1 MTRNRQKAKARSKVF
16 PLQYSTPCT
25 SPSIWNSN
33 QCLGKLGGVKGLE
46 VVDALAYAGVL
57 HGHAQLLGD
66 GDGNAALGGA
76 VQLGKDDA
84 GDTSGLLKLLGLD
97 EAVLAGGG
105 VQHQQSLPGTVGQF
119 PVNDAGDLVEL
130 VHQVL
135 LVVQPPGGVHQHR
148 VHPSGLGRAH
158 GIVHHGGGVRPL
170 VLLDDLHTGA
180 LGPDGQLLG
189 GGGAGLTASIT
200 AAQNGA
206 KVILVEKAGS
216 LGGNTLIAGQG
227 FNACDPERQA
237 NTEMSEAL
245 LGQLKSYLD
254 LDPADFGAFAEVL
267 ETVKGQINDYIAS
280 GSTTL
285 FDSPELHMLH
295 TYMGGKRTGLDG
307 TVIEPDL
314 ELARTFATN
323 ALDALEW
330 AESIGAQWN
339 DTTSTILGAMW
350 PRSHGLAN
358 GNVITILTDAAKA
371 NGVEIVTDTRANE
384 LIVENGKVVG
394 VKATTSEGAN
404 VTLHANS
411 GVVLATGGFSANAP
425 MVVEYNNYWPGLS
438 DTMPSTNAPTITGD
452 GIVMAKAVGADLV
465 GMGFAQLM
473 PSSHPV
479 DGSLFS
485 GIWGSAETQVF
496 VNKEGK
502 RYVNEYAER
511 DVLSKAALAQTD
523 GIFYIIC
530 DNKIAKNADVAGMEA
545 KGNVVVAD
553 TLEEL
558 AEKLGIPAD
567 TFVETIERYNSFVDA
582 QKDDDFG
589 KPLFGEK
596 IDEAPFVATPRSPS
610 LHHTMGGVKIDTN
623 THVISTE
630 GNVIDGLY
638 AAGEVTGGL
647 HAGNRLGGNAMTD
660 FLVFGRIAGE
670 NAAKAE

>member
-1 MTRNRQKAKARSKVF
+1 MKKLTAALLVFLMMVMTGAM
-16 PLQYSTPCT
+16 
-25 SPSIWNSN
+25 
-33 QCLGKLGGVKGLE
+33 
-46 VVDALAYAGVL
+46 ALAYTEGTYTATAQGNNGPVTVSVTFSADAITDVTVVEHRETAGLSDRPIAEIPAAIVENQSL
-57 HGHAQLLGD
+57 AVDTVSGATNSSNAILTAVADCVAQ
-66 GDGNAALGGA
+66 
-76 VQLGKDDA
+76 
-84 GDTSGLLKLLGLD
+84 
-97 EAVLAGGG
+97 AGGDMEALKA
-105 VQHQQSLPGTVGQF
+105 VAVEKA
-119 PVNDAGDLVEL
+119 PVEDVEATYD
-130 VHQVL
+130 
-135 LVVQPPGGVHQHR
+135 VVV
-148 VHPSGLGRAH
+148 
-158 GIVHHGGGVRPL
+158 
-170 VLLDDLHTGA
+170 
-180 LGPDGQLLG
+180 LG

>member
-1 MTRNRQKAKARSKVF
+1 MKKIALALLVCLLLVMTSAM
-16 PLQYSTPCT
+16 
-25 SPSIWNSN
+25 
-33 QCLGKLGGVKGLE
+33 
-46 VVDALAYAGVL
+46 ALAYTEGTYTAQAQGNNGPVTVSVTFSADAITEVDVTEHAETPGLSDRPIEEIPAAIVAHQSLGVDTISGATNTSNAIL
-57 HGHAQLLGD
+57 TAVADCVAQ
-66 GDGNAALGGA
+66 
-76 VQLGKDDA
+76 
-84 GDTSGLLKLLGLD
+84 
-97 EAVLAGGG
+97 AGGD
-105 VQHQQSLPGTVGQF
+105 VEALKAVEVEAA
-119 PVNDAGDLVEL
+119 PVEDIEATYD
-130 VHQVL
+130 
-135 LVVQPPGGVHQHR
+135 VVV
-148 VHPSGLGRAH
+148 V
-158 GIVHHGGGVRPL
+158 
-170 VLLDDLHTGA
+170 
-180 LGPDGQLLG
+180 G
-189 GGGAGLTASIT
+189 GGGAGLTAAIT
-200 AAQNGA
+200 AAQQGA
-206 KVILVEKAGS
+206 EVILIEKAGA

-227 FNACDPERQA
+227 FNASDPERQA

-245 LGQLKSYLD
+245 TTELKSYLE

-267 ETVKGQINDYIAS
+267 ETVKAQINEYLAS
-280 GSTTL
+280 GSDTL

-314 ELARTFATN
+314 ELTRTFATN
-323 ALDALEW
+323 ALGALEW
-330 AESIGAQWN
+330 AESIGAEWN

-350 PRSHGLAN
+350 PRSHGLSN
-358 GNVITILTDAAKA
+358 GNIITILTDAATA
-371 NGVEIVTDTRANE
+371 EGVEILTDTRGNE
-384 LIVENGKVVG
+384 LIVTDGRVAG
-394 VKATTSEGAN
+394 VKATTSAGAN

-425 MVVEYNNYWPGLS
+425 MVAEYNNYWPGLS

-452 GIVMAKAVGADLV
+452 GIIMAQEVGADLT

-511 DVLSKAALAQTD
+511 DVLSKAALEQTD

-530 DNKIAKNADVAGMEA
+530 DNKIAKDADVEGMEA
-545 KGNVVVAD
+545 AGNVVVAD

-558 AEKLGIPAD
+558 AEKLEIPVD
-567 TFVETIERYNSFVDA
+567 TFVADIERYNSFVVA

-596 IDEAPFVATPRSPS
+596 IDEAPFVATPRSPA
-610 LHHTMGGVKIDTN
+610 LHHTMGGVKIDTE
-623 THVISTE
+623 THVLSTE
-630 GNVIDGLY
+630 GTPIPGLY

-670 NAAKAE
+670 NAANAE

>member
-1 MTRNRQKAKARSKVF
+1 MKKLTAALLVFLMMVMTGAM
-16 PLQYSTPCT
+16 
-25 SPSIWNSN
+25 
-33 QCLGKLGGVKGLE
+33 
-46 VVDALAYAGVL
+46 ALAYTEGTYTATAQGNNGPVTVSVTFSADAITDVTVVEHSETAGLSDRPIAEIPAAIVENQSL
-57 HGHAQLLGD
+57 AVDIVSGATNSSNAILTAVADCVAQ
-66 GDGNAALGGA
+66 
-76 VQLGKDDA
+76 
-84 GDTSGLLKLLGLD
+84 
-97 EAVLAGGG
+97 AGGD
-105 VQHQQSLPGTVGQF
+105 VEALKAVAVEKA
-119 PVNDAGDLVEL
+119 PVEDVEATYD
-130 VHQVL
+130 
-135 LVVQPPGGVHQHR
+135 VVV
-148 VHPSGLGRAH
+148 
-158 GIVHHGGGVRPL
+158 
-170 VLLDDLHTGA
+170 
-180 LGPDGQLLG
+180 LG

-511 DVLSKAALAQTD
+511 DVLSKAALEQTD

>member
-1 MTRNRQKAKARSKVF
+1 MKKLTAALLVFLMMVMTGAM
-16 PLQYSTPCT
+16 
-25 SPSIWNSN
+25 
-33 QCLGKLGGVKGLE
+33 
-46 VVDALAYAGVL
+46 ALAYTEGTYTATAQGNNGPVTVSVTFSADAITDVTVVEHSETAGLSDRPIAEIPAAIVENQSL
-57 HGHAQLLGD
+57 AVDTVSGATNSSNAILTAVADCVAQ
-66 GDGNAALGGA
+66 
-76 VQLGKDDA
+76 
-84 GDTSGLLKLLGLD
+84 
-97 EAVLAGGG
+97 AGGD
-105 VQHQQSLPGTVGQF
+105 VEALKAVAVEKA
-119 PVNDAGDLVEL
+119 PVEDVDATYD
-130 VHQVL
+130 
-135 LVVQPPGGVHQHR
+135 VVV
-148 VHPSGLGRAH
+148 
-158 GIVHHGGGVRPL
+158 
-170 VLLDDLHTGA
+170 
-180 LGPDGQLLG
+180 LG

-511 DVLSKAALAQTD
+511 DVLSKAALEQTD

>member
-1 MTRNRQKAKARSKVF
+1 MKKLTAALLVFLMMVMTGAM
-16 PLQYSTPCT
+16 
-25 SPSIWNSN
+25 
-33 QCLGKLGGVKGLE
+33 
-46 VVDALAYAGVL
+46 ALAYTEGTYTATAQGNNGPVTVSVTFSADAITDVTVVEHSETAGLSDRPIAEIPAAIVENQSL
-57 HGHAQLLGD
+57 AVDTVSGATNSSNAILTAVADCVAQ
-66 GDGNAALGGA
+66 
-76 VQLGKDDA
+76 
-84 GDTSGLLKLLGLD
+84 
-97 EAVLAGGG
+97 AGGD
-105 VQHQQSLPGTVGQF
+105 VEALKAVAVEKA
-119 PVNDAGDLVEL
+119 PVEDVEATYD
-130 VHQVL
+130 
-135 LVVQPPGGVHQHR
+135 VVV
-148 VHPSGLGRAH
+148 
-158 GIVHHGGGVRPL
+158 
-170 VLLDDLHTGA
+170 
-180 LGPDGQLLG
+180 LG

-245 LGQLKSYLD
+245 LGELKSYLD

-384 LIVENGKVVG
+384 LIVENGKAVG

-404 VTLHANS
+404 VILHANS

-511 DVLSKAALAQTD
+511 DVLSKAALEQTD

>member
-1 MTRNRQKAKARSKVF
+1 MKKLTAALLVFLMMVMTGAM
-16 PLQYSTPCT
+16 
-25 SPSIWNSN
+25 
-33 QCLGKLGGVKGLE
+33 
-46 VVDALAYAGVL
+46 ALAYTEGTYTATAQGNNGPVTVSVTFSADAITDVTVVEHSETAGLSDRPIAEIPAAIVENQSL
-57 HGHAQLLGD
+57 AVDTVSGATNSSNAILTAVADCVAQ
-66 GDGNAALGGA
+66 
-76 VQLGKDDA
+76 
-84 GDTSGLLKLLGLD
+84 
-97 EAVLAGGG
+97 AGGD
-105 VQHQQSLPGTVGQF
+105 VEALKAVAVEKA
-119 PVNDAGDLVEL
+119 PVEDVEATYD
-130 VHQVL
+130 
-135 LVVQPPGGVHQHR
+135 VVV
-148 VHPSGLGRAH
+148 
-158 GIVHHGGGVRPL
+158 
-170 VLLDDLHTGA
+170 
-180 LGPDGQLLG
+180 LG

-452 GIVMAKAVGADLV
+452 GIVMAKAIGADLV

-511 DVLSKAALAQTD
+511 DVLSKAALEQTD

>member
-1 MTRNRQKAKARSKVF
+1 MKKLTAALLVFLMMVMTGAM
-16 PLQYSTPCT
+16 
-25 SPSIWNSN
+25 
-33 QCLGKLGGVKGLE
+33 
-46 VVDALAYAGVL
+46 ALAYTEGTYTATAQGNNGPVTVSVTFSADAITDVTVVEHSETAGLSDRPIAEIPAAIVENQSL
-57 HGHAQLLGD
+57 AVDTVSGATNSSNAILTAVADCVAQ
-66 GDGNAALGGA
+66 
-76 VQLGKDDA
+76 
-84 GDTSGLLKLLGLD
+84 
-97 EAVLAGGG
+97 AGGD
-105 VQHQQSLPGTVGQF
+105 VEALKAVAVEKA
-119 PVNDAGDLVEL
+119 PVEDVEATYD
-130 VHQVL
+130 
-135 LVVQPPGGVHQHR
+135 VVV
-148 VHPSGLGRAH
+148 
-158 GIVHHGGGVRPL
+158 
-170 VLLDDLHTGA
+170 
-180 LGPDGQLLG
+180 LG

-371 NGVEIVTDTRANE
+371 NGVEIVTDTRANK

-511 DVLSKAALAQTD
+511 DVLSKAALEQTD

>member
-1 MTRNRQKAKARSKVF
+1 MSGAT
-16 PLQYSTPCT
+16 
-25 SPSIWNSN
+25 NSSN
-33 QCLGKLGGVKGLE
+33 AILTAVADCV
-46 VVDALAYAGVL
+46 
-57 HGHAQLLGD
+57 AQ
-66 GDGNAALGGA
+66 
-76 VQLGKDDA
+76 
-84 GDTSGLLKLLGLD
+84 
-97 EAVLAGGG
+97 AGGD
-105 VQHQQSLPGTVGQF
+105 VEALKAVAVEKA
-119 PVNDAGDLVEL
+119 PVEDVEATYD
-130 VHQVL
+130 
-135 LVVQPPGGVHQHR
+135 VVV
-148 VHPSGLGRAH
+148 
-158 GIVHHGGGVRPL
+158 
-170 VLLDDLHTGA
+170 
-180 LGPDGQLLG
+180 LG

-245 LGQLKSYLD
+245 LGELKSYLD

>member
-1 MTRNRQKAKARSKVF
+1 MKKLTAALLVFLMMVMTGAM
-16 PLQYSTPCT
+16 
-25 SPSIWNSN
+25 
-33 QCLGKLGGVKGLE
+33 
-46 VVDALAYAGVL
+46 ALAYTEGTYTATAQGNNGPVTVSVTFSADAITDVTVVEHSETAGLSDRPIAEIPAAIVENQSL
-57 HGHAQLLGD
+57 AVDTVSGATNSSNAILTAVADCVAQ
-66 GDGNAALGGA
+66 
-76 VQLGKDDA
+76 
-84 GDTSGLLKLLGLD
+84 
-97 EAVLAGGG
+97 AGGD
-105 VQHQQSLPGTVGQF
+105 VEALKAVAVEKA
-119 PVNDAGDLVEL
+119 PVEDVEATYD
-130 VHQVL
+130 
-135 LVVQPPGGVHQHR
+135 VVV
-148 VHPSGLGRAH
+148 
-158 GIVHHGGGVRPL
+158 
-170 VLLDDLHTGA
+170 
-180 LGPDGQLLG
+180 LG

-452 GIVMAKAVGADLV
+452 GIVMAKEVGAALI
-465 GMGFAQLM
+465 GMGQIQLL
-473 PSSHPV
+473 PLADPV
-479 DGSLFS
+479 TGSTS
-485 GIWGSAETQVF
+485 NIIGEGTNMY
-496 VNKEGK
+496 VNQEGK
-502 RYVNEYAER
+502 RFVNESSRR
-511 DVLSKAALAQTD
+511 DVLAKAILKQTGSYCYVISTFQNSRMD
-523 GIFYIIC
+523 SDYKNNYHLYLT
-530 DNKIAKNADVAGMEA
+530 DLIASGA
-545 KGNVVVAD
+545 VVQAD

-558 AEKLGIPAD
+558 AEKIGCPVD
-567 TFVETIERYNSFVDA
+567 TFVETCTNFNKYVAESNDPECGRVVFPDNAALEMEGPFYA
-582 QKDDDFG
+582 CKR
-589 KPLFGEK
+589 
-596 IDEAPFVATPRSPS
+596 APAV
-610 LHHTMGGVKIDTN
+610 HHTMGGIKVNVKNQALAEDGS
-623 THVISTE
+623 VIP
-630 GNVIDGLY
+630 GLY
-638 AAGEVTGGL
+638 AAGEVTGGF
-647 HAGNRLGGNAMTD
+647 HGSNRLGGNAISEVITT
-660 FLVFGRIAGE
+660 GR
-670 NAAKAE
+670 NAATNLLAE

>member
-1 MTRNRQKAKARSKVF
+1 MKKLTAALLVFLMMVMTGAM
-16 PLQYSTPCT
+16 
-25 SPSIWNSN
+25 
-33 QCLGKLGGVKGLE
+33 
-46 VVDALAYAGVL
+46 ALAYTEGTYTATAQGNNGPVTVSVTFSADAITDVTVVEHSETAGLSDRPIAEIPAAIVENQSL
-57 HGHAQLLGD
+57 AVDTVSGATNSSNAILTAVADCVAQ
-66 GDGNAALGGA
+66 
-76 VQLGKDDA
+76 
-84 GDTSGLLKLLGLD
+84 
-97 EAVLAGGG
+97 AGGD
-105 VQHQQSLPGTVGQF
+105 VEALKAVAVEKA
-119 PVNDAGDLVEL
+119 PVKDVEATYD
-130 VHQVL
+130 
-135 LVVQPPGGVHQHR
+135 VVV
-148 VHPSGLGRAH
+148 
-158 GIVHHGGGVRPL
+158 
-170 VLLDDLHTGA
+170 
-180 LGPDGQLLG
+180 LG

-511 DVLSKAALAQTD
+511 DVLSKAALEQTD

>member
-1 MTRNRQKAKARSKVF
+1 MKKLTAALLVFLMMVMTGAM
-16 PLQYSTPCT
+16 
-25 SPSIWNSN
+25 
-33 QCLGKLGGVKGLE
+33 
-46 VVDALAYAGVL
+46 ALAYTEGTYTATAQGNNGPVTVSVTFSADAITDVTVVEHSETAGLSDRPIAEIPAAIVENQSL
-57 HGHAQLLGD
+57 AVDTVSGATNSSNAILTAVADCVAQ
-66 GDGNAALGGA
+66 
-76 VQLGKDDA
+76 
-84 GDTSGLLKLLGLD
+84 
-97 EAVLAGGG
+97 AGGD
-105 VQHQQSLPGTVGQF
+105 VEALKAVAVEKA
-119 PVNDAGDLVEL
+119 PVEDVEATYD
-130 VHQVL
+130 
-135 LVVQPPGGVHQHR
+135 VVV
-148 VHPSGLGRAH
+148 
-158 GIVHHGGGVRPL
+158 
-170 VLLDDLHTGA
+170 
-180 LGPDGQLLG
+180 LG

-511 DVLSKAALAQTD
+511 DVLSKAALEQTD

>member
-1 MTRNRQKAKARSKVF
+1 MKKLTAALLVFLMMVMTGAM
-16 PLQYSTPCT
+16 
-25 SPSIWNSN
+25 
-33 QCLGKLGGVKGLE
+33 
-46 VVDALAYAGVL
+46 ALAYTEGTYTATAQGNNGPVTVSVTFSADAITDVTVVEHSETAGLSDRPIAEIPAAIVENQSL
-57 HGHAQLLGD
+57 AVDTVSGATNSSNAILTAVADCVAQ
-66 GDGNAALGGA
+66 
-76 VQLGKDDA
+76 
-84 GDTSGLLKLLGLD
+84 
-97 EAVLAGGG
+97 AGGD
-105 VQHQQSLPGTVGQF
+105 VEALKAVAVEKA
-119 PVNDAGDLVEL
+119 PVEDVEATYD
-130 VHQVL
+130 
-135 LVVQPPGGVHQHR
+135 VVV
-148 VHPSGLGRAH
+148 
-158 GIVHHGGGVRPL
+158 
-170 VLLDDLHTGA
+170 
-180 LGPDGQLLG
+180 LG

-227 FNACDPERQA
+227 FNACDPARQA

-558 AEKLGIPAD
+558 AEKLGIPTD

>member
-1 MTRNRQKAKARSKVF
+1 MKKIALALLVCLLLVMTSAM
-16 PLQYSTPCT
+16 
-25 SPSIWNSN
+25 
-33 QCLGKLGGVKGLE
+33 
-46 VVDALAYAGVL
+46 ALAYTEGTYTAQAQGNNGPVTVSVTFSADAITEVAVTEHAETPGLSDRPIEEIPAAIVAHQSLGVDTISGATNTSNAIL
-57 HGHAQLLGD
+57 TAVADCVAQ
-66 GDGNAALGGA
+66 
-76 VQLGKDDA
+76 
-84 GDTSGLLKLLGLD
+84 
-97 EAVLAGGG
+97 AGGDAEALKA
-105 VQHQQSLPGTVGQF
+105 VEVEAA
-119 PVNDAGDLVEL
+119 PVEDIEATYD
-130 VHQVL
+130 
-135 LVVQPPGGVHQHR
+135 VVV
-148 VHPSGLGRAH
+148 V
-158 GIVHHGGGVRPL
+158 
-170 VLLDDLHTGA
+170 
-180 LGPDGQLLG
+180 G
-189 GGGAGLTASIT
+189 GGGAGLTAAIT
-200 AAQNGA
+200 AAQQGA
-206 KVILVEKAGS
+206 EVILIEKAGS

-227 FNACDPERQA
+227 FNASDPERQA

-245 LGQLKSYLD
+245 IKELKSYLE

-267 ETVKGQINDYIAS
+267 ETVKTQINEYLAS

-314 ELARTFATN
+314 ELTRTFATN
-323 ALDALEW
+323 ALGALEW
-330 AESIGAQWN
+330 AESIGAEWN

-350 PRSHGLAN
+350 PRSHGLSN
-358 GNVITILTDAAKA
+358 GNIITILTDAATA
-371 NGVEIVTDTRANE
+371 EGVEILTDTRGNE
-384 LIVENGKVVG
+384 LIVTDGRITG
-394 VKATTSEGAN
+394 VKATTSAGAN

-425 MVVEYNNYWPGLS
+425 MVAEYNNYWPGLS

-452 GIVMAKAVGADLV
+452 GIIMAQEVGADLT

-511 DVLSKAALAQTD
+511 DVLSKAALEQTD

-530 DNKIAKNADVAGMEA
+530 DNKIAKDADVEGMEA
-545 KGNVVVAD
+545 AGNVVVAD

-558 AEKLGIPAD
+558 AEKLEIPVD
-567 TFVETIERYNSFVDA
+567 TFVAEIERYNSFVDA

-596 IDEAPFVATPRSPS
+596 IDEAPFVATPRSPA
-610 LHHTMGGVKIDTN
+610 LHHTMGGVKIDTD
-623 THVISTE
+623 THVLSTE
-630 GNVIDGLY
+630 GTPIPGLY

-670 NAAKAE
+670 NAANAE

>member
-1 MTRNRQKAKARSKVF
+1 MKKIALALLVCLLLVMTSAM
-16 PLQYSTPCT
+16 
-25 SPSIWNSN
+25 
-33 QCLGKLGGVKGLE
+33 
-46 VVDALAYAGVL
+46 ALAYTEGTYTAQAQGNNGPVTVSVTFSADAITEVAVTEHAETPGLSDRPIEEIPAAIVAHQSLGVDTISGATNTSNAIL
-57 HGHAQLLGD
+57 TAVADCVAQ
-66 GDGNAALGGA
+66 
-76 VQLGKDDA
+76 
-84 GDTSGLLKLLGLD
+84 
-97 EAVLAGGG
+97 AGGDAEALKA
-105 VQHQQSLPGTVGQF
+105 VEVEAA
-119 PVNDAGDLVEL
+119 PVEDIEATYD
-130 VHQVL
+130 
-135 LVVQPPGGVHQHR
+135 VVV
-148 VHPSGLGRAH
+148 V
-158 GIVHHGGGVRPL
+158 
-170 VLLDDLHTGA
+170 
-180 LGPDGQLLG
+180 G
-189 GGGAGLTASIT
+189 GGGAGLTAAIT
-200 AAQNGA
+200 AAQQGA
-206 KVILVEKAGS
+206 EVILIEKAGS

-227 FNACDPERQA
+227 FNASDPERQA

-245 LGQLKSYLD
+245 TKELKSYLE

-267 ETVKGQINDYIAS
+267 ETVKTQINEYLAS

-330 AESIGAQWN
+330 AESIGAEWN

-350 PRSHGLAN
+350 PRSHGLSN
-358 GNVITILTDAAKA
+358 GNIITILTDAATA
-371 NGVEIVTDTRANE
+371 EGVEILTDTRGNE
-384 LIVENGKVVG
+384 LIVEDGRITG
-394 VKATTSEGAN
+394 VKATTSAGAN

-425 MVVEYNNYWPGLS
+425 MVAEYNNYWPGLS

-452 GIVMAKAVGADLV
+452 GIIMAQEVGADLT

-511 DVLSKAALAQTD
+511 DVLSKAALEQTD

-530 DNKIAKNADVAGMEA
+530 DNKIAKDADVEGMEA
-545 KGNVVVAD
+545 AGNVVVAD

-558 AEKLGIPAD
+558 AEKLEIPVD
-567 TFVETIERYNSFVDA
+567 TFVAEIERYNSFVDA

-596 IDEAPFVATPRSPS
+596 IDEAPFVATPRSPA
-610 LHHTMGGVKIDTN
+610 LHHTMGGVKIDTD
-623 THVISTE
+623 THVLSTE
-630 GNVIDGLY
+630 GTPIPGLY

-670 NAAKAE
+670 NAANAE

>member
-1 MTRNRQKAKARSKVF
+1 MKKLTAALLVFLMMVMTGAM
-16 PLQYSTPCT
+16 
-25 SPSIWNSN
+25 
-33 QCLGKLGGVKGLE
+33 
-46 VVDALAYAGVL
+46 ALAYTEGTYTATAQGNNGPVTVSVTFSADAITDVTVVEHSETAGLSDRPIAEIPAAIVENQSL
-57 HGHAQLLGD
+57 AVDTVSGATNSSNAILTAVADCVAQ
-66 GDGNAALGGA
+66 
-76 VQLGKDDA
+76 
-84 GDTSGLLKLLGLD
+84 
-97 EAVLAGGG
+97 AGGD
-105 VQHQQSLPGTVGQF
+105 VEALKAVAVEKA
-119 PVNDAGDLVEL
+119 PVEDVEATYD
-130 VHQVL
+130 
-135 LVVQPPGGVHQHR
+135 VVV
-148 VHPSGLGRAH
+148 
-158 GIVHHGGGVRPL
+158 
-170 VLLDDLHTGA
+170 
-180 LGPDGQLLG
+180 LG

-438 DTMPSTNAPTITGD
+438 DTMPSTNAPTITCD

-511 DVLSKAALAQTD
+511 DVLSKAALEQTD

>member
-1 MTRNRQKAKARSKVF
+1 MKKLTAALLVFLMMVMTGAM
-16 PLQYSTPCT
+16 
-25 SPSIWNSN
+25 
-33 QCLGKLGGVKGLE
+33 
-46 VVDALAYAGVL
+46 ALAYTEGTYTATAQGNNGPVTVSVTFSADAITDVTVVEHSETAGLSDRPIAEIPAAIVENQSL
-57 HGHAQLLGD
+57 AVDTVSGATNSSNAILTAVADCVAQ
-66 GDGNAALGGA
+66 
-76 VQLGKDDA
+76 
-84 GDTSGLLKLLGLD
+84 
-97 EAVLAGGG
+97 AGGD
-105 VQHQQSLPGTVGQF
+105 VEALKAVAVEKA
-119 PVNDAGDLVEL
+119 PVEDVEATYD
-130 VHQVL
+130 
-135 LVVQPPGGVHQHR
+135 VVV
-148 VHPSGLGRAH
+148 
-158 GIVHHGGGVRPL
+158 
-170 VLLDDLHTGA
+170 
-180 LGPDGQLLG
+180 LG

-394 VKATTSEGAN
+394 VKATTSAGAN

>member
-1 MTRNRQKAKARSKVF
+1 MKKLTAALLVFLMMVMTGAM
-16 PLQYSTPCT
+16 
-25 SPSIWNSN
+25 
-33 QCLGKLGGVKGLE
+33 
-46 VVDALAYAGVL
+46 ALAYTEGTYTATAQGNNGPVTVSVTFSADAITDVTVVEHSETAGLSDRPIAEIPAAIVENQSL
-57 HGHAQLLGD
+57 AVDTVSGATNSSNAILTAVADCVAQ
-66 GDGNAALGGA
+66 
-76 VQLGKDDA
+76 
-84 GDTSGLLKLLGLD
+84 
-97 EAVLAGGG
+97 AGGD
-105 VQHQQSLPGTVGQF
+105 VEALKAVAVEKA
-119 PVNDAGDLVEL
+119 PVEDVEATYD
-130 VHQVL
+130 
-135 LVVQPPGGVHQHR
+135 VVV
-148 VHPSGLGRAH
+148 
-158 GIVHHGGGVRPL
+158 
-170 VLLDDLHTGA
+170 
-180 LGPDGQLLG
+180 LG

-245 LGQLKSYLD
+245 LGQLKSYLN

-371 NGVEIVTDTRANE
+371 NGVEIVTDTRAND

-511 DVLSKAALAQTD
+511 DVLSKAALEQTD

>member
-1 MTRNRQKAKARSKVF
+1 MKKLTAALLVFLMMVMTGAM
-16 PLQYSTPCT
+16 
-25 SPSIWNSN
+25 
-33 QCLGKLGGVKGLE
+33 
-46 VVDALAYAGVL
+46 ALAYTEGTYTATAQGNNGPVTVSVTFSADAITDVTVVEHSETAGLSDRPIAEIPAAIVENQSL
-57 HGHAQLLGD
+57 AVDTVSGATNSSNAILTAVADCVAQ
-66 GDGNAALGGA
+66 
-76 VQLGKDDA
+76 
-84 GDTSGLLKLLGLD
+84 
-97 EAVLAGGG
+97 AGGD
-105 VQHQQSLPGTVGQF
+105 VEALKAVAVEKA
-119 PVNDAGDLVEL
+119 PVEDVEATYD
-130 VHQVL
+130 
-135 LVVQPPGGVHQHR
+135 VVV
-148 VHPSGLGRAH
+148 
-158 GIVHHGGGVRPL
+158 
-170 VLLDDLHTGA
+170 
-180 LGPDGQLLG
+180 LG

-245 LGQLKSYLD
+245 LGELKSYLD

-384 LIVENGKVVG
+384 LIVESGKVVG

-452 GIVMAKAVGADLV
+452 GIVMAKAIGADLV

-511 DVLSKAALAQTD
+511 DVLSKAALEQTD

-647 HAGNRLGGNAMTD
+647 HAGPRLGGNAMTD

-670 NAAKAE
+670 NAAKAEYCLLLKDACPTGMRLFFKSSGNCIKAARV

>member
-1 MTRNRQKAKARSKVF
+1 MKKLTAALLVFLMMVMTGAM
-16 PLQYSTPCT
+16 
-25 SPSIWNSN
+25 
-33 QCLGKLGGVKGLE
+33 
-46 VVDALAYAGVL
+46 ALAYTEGTYTAT
-57 HGHAQLLGD
+57 AQ
-66 GDGNAALGGA
+66 GNNGPVTVSVTFSADAITDVTVVEHSETVGLSDRPIAEIPAAIVENQSLAVDTVSGA
-76 VQLGKDDA
+76 TNSSNAIL
-84 GDTSGLLKLLGLD
+84 T
-97 EAVLAGGG
+97 AVADCVAQAGGD
-105 VQHQQSLPGTVGQF
+105 VEALKAVAVEKA
-119 PVNDAGDLVEL
+119 PVEDVEATYD
-130 VHQVL
+130 
-135 LVVQPPGGVHQHR
+135 VVV
-148 VHPSGLGRAH
+148 
-158 GIVHHGGGVRPL
+158 
-170 VLLDDLHTGA
+170 
-180 LGPDGQLLG
+180 LG

-511 DVLSKAALAQTD
+511 DVLSKAALEQTD

>member
-1 MTRNRQKAKARSKVF
+1 MKKLTAALLVFLMMVMTGAM
-16 PLQYSTPCT
+16 
-25 SPSIWNSN
+25 
-33 QCLGKLGGVKGLE
+33 
-46 VVDALAYAGVL
+46 ALAYTEGTYTATAQGNNGPVTVSVTFSADAITDVTVVEHSETAGLSDRPIAEIPAAIVENQSL
-57 HGHAQLLGD
+57 AVDTVSGATNSSNAILTAVADCVAQ
-66 GDGNAALGGA
+66 
-76 VQLGKDDA
+76 
-84 GDTSGLLKLLGLD
+84 
-97 EAVLAGGG
+97 AGGD
-105 VQHQQSLPGTVGQF
+105 VEALKAVAVEKA
-119 PVNDAGDLVEL
+119 PVEDVEATYD
-130 VHQVL
+130 
-135 LVVQPPGGVHQHR
+135 VVV
-148 VHPSGLGRAH
+148 
-158 GIVHHGGGVRPL
+158 
-170 VLLDDLHTGA
+170 
-180 LGPDGQLLG
+180 LG

-206 KVILVEKAGS
+206 KVILVEKAGF

-511 DVLSKAALAQTD
+511 DVLSKAALEQTD

>member
-1 MTRNRQKAKARSKVF
+1 MKKLTAALLVFLMMVMTGAM
-16 PLQYSTPCT
+16 
-25 SPSIWNSN
+25 
-33 QCLGKLGGVKGLE
+33 
-46 VVDALAYAGVL
+46 ALAYTEGTYTATAQGNNGPVIVSVTFSADAITDVTVVEHSETAGLSDRPIAEIPAAIVENQSL
-57 HGHAQLLGD
+57 AVDTVSGATNSSNAILTAVADCVAQ
-66 GDGNAALGGA
+66 
-76 VQLGKDDA
+76 
-84 GDTSGLLKLLGLD
+84 
-97 EAVLAGGG
+97 AGGD
-105 VQHQQSLPGTVGQF
+105 VEALKAVAVEKA
-119 PVNDAGDLVEL
+119 PVEDVEATYD
-130 VHQVL
+130 
-135 LVVQPPGGVHQHR
+135 VVV
-148 VHPSGLGRAH
+148 
-158 GIVHHGGGVRPL
+158 
-170 VLLDDLHTGA
+170 
-180 LGPDGQLLG
+180 LG

>member
-1 MTRNRQKAKARSKVF
+1 MKKLTAALLVFLMMVMTGAM
-16 PLQYSTPCT
+16 
-25 SPSIWNSN
+25 
-33 QCLGKLGGVKGLE
+33 
-46 VVDALAYAGVL
+46 ALAYTEGTYTATAQGNNGPVTVSVTFSADAITDVTVVEHSETAGLSDRPIAEIPAAIVENQSL
-57 HGHAQLLGD
+57 AVDTVSGATNSSNAILTAVADCVAQ
-66 GDGNAALGGA
+66 
-76 VQLGKDDA
+76 
-84 GDTSGLLKLLGLD
+84 
-97 EAVLAGGG
+97 AGGD
-105 VQHQQSLPGTVGQF
+105 VEALKAVAVEKA
-119 PVNDAGDLVEL
+119 PVEDVEATYD
-130 VHQVL
+130 
-135 LVVQPPGGVHQHR
+135 VVV
-148 VHPSGLGRAH
+148 
-158 GIVHHGGGVRPL
+158 
-170 VLLDDLHTGA
+170 
-180 LGPDGQLLG
+180 LG

-245 LGQLKSYLD
+245 LGELKSYLD

-425 MVVEYNNYWPGLS
+425 MVVEYNNYWPSLS

-511 DVLSKAALAQTD
+511 DVLSKAALEQTD

>member
-1 MTRNRQKAKARSKVF
+1 MKKLTAALLVFLMMVMTGAM
-16 PLQYSTPCT
+16 
-25 SPSIWNSN
+25 
-33 QCLGKLGGVKGLE
+33 
-46 VVDALAYAGVL
+46 ALAYTEGTYTATAQGNNGPVTVSVTFSADAITDVTVVEHSETAGLSDRPIAEIPAAIVENQSL
-57 HGHAQLLGD
+57 AVDTVSGATNSSNAILTAVADCVAQ
-66 GDGNAALGGA
+66 
-76 VQLGKDDA
+76 
-84 GDTSGLLKLLGLD
+84 
-97 EAVLAGGG
+97 AGGD
-105 VQHQQSLPGTVGQF
+105 VEALKAVAVEKA
-119 PVNDAGDLVEL
+119 PVEDVEATYD
-130 VHQVL
+130 
-135 LVVQPPGGVHQHR
+135 VVV
-148 VHPSGLGRAH
+148 
-158 GIVHHGGGVRPL
+158 
-170 VLLDDLHTGA
+170 
-180 LGPDGQLLG
+180 LG

-245 LGQLKSYLD
+245 LGELKSYLD

-530 DNKIAKNADVAGMEA
+530 DNKIAKNADVSGMEA

>member
-1 MTRNRQKAKARSKVF
+1 MKKLTAALLVFLMMVMTGAM
-16 PLQYSTPCT
+16 
-25 SPSIWNSN
+25 
-33 QCLGKLGGVKGLE
+33 
-46 VVDALAYAGVL
+46 ALAYTEGTYTATAQGNNGPVTVSVTFSADAITDVTVVEHSETAGLSDRPIAEIPAAIVENQSL
-57 HGHAQLLGD
+57 AVDTVSGATNSSNAILTAVADCVAQ
-66 GDGNAALGGA
+66 
-76 VQLGKDDA
+76 
-84 GDTSGLLKLLGLD
+84 
-97 EAVLAGGG
+97 AGGD
-105 VQHQQSLPGTVGQF
+105 VEALKAVAVEKA
-119 PVNDAGDLVEL
+119 PVEDVEATYD
-130 VHQVL
+130 
-135 LVVQPPGGVHQHR
+135 VVV
-148 VHPSGLGRAH
+148 
-158 GIVHHGGGVRPL
+158 
-170 VLLDDLHTGA
+170 
-180 LGPDGQLLG
+180 LG

-245 LGQLKSYLD
+245 LGELKSYLD

-511 DVLSKAALAQTD
+511 DVLSKAALEQTD

>member
-1 MTRNRQKAKARSKVF
+1 MKKLTAALLVFLMMVMTGAM
-16 PLQYSTPCT
+16 
-25 SPSIWNSN
+25 
-33 QCLGKLGGVKGLE
+33 
-46 VVDALAYAGVL
+46 ALAYTEGTYTATAQGNNGPVTVSVTFSADAITDVTVVEHSETAGLSDRPIAEIPAAIVENQSL
-57 HGHAQLLGD
+57 AVDTVSGATNSSNAILTAVADCVAQ
-66 GDGNAALGGA
+66 
-76 VQLGKDDA
+76 
-84 GDTSGLLKLLGLD
+84 
-97 EAVLAGGG
+97 AGGD
-105 VQHQQSLPGTVGQF
+105 VEALKAVAVEKA
-119 PVNDAGDLVEL
+119 PVEDVEATYD
-130 VHQVL
+130 
-135 LVVQPPGGVHQHR
+135 VVV
-148 VHPSGLGRAH
+148 
-158 GIVHHGGGVRPL
+158 
-170 VLLDDLHTGA
+170 
-180 LGPDGQLLG
+180 LG

-496 VNKEGK
+496 INKEGK

>member
-1 MTRNRQKAKARSKVF
+1 MKKLTAALLVFLMMVMTGAM
-16 PLQYSTPCT
+16 
-25 SPSIWNSN
+25 
-33 QCLGKLGGVKGLE
+33 
-46 VVDALAYAGVL
+46 ALAYTEGTYTATAQGNNGLVTVSVTFSADAITDVTVVEHSETAGLSDRPIAEIPAAIVENQSL
-57 HGHAQLLGD
+57 AVDTVSGATNSSNAILTAVADCVAQ
-66 GDGNAALGGA
+66 
-76 VQLGKDDA
+76 
-84 GDTSGLLKLLGLD
+84 
-97 EAVLAGGG
+97 AGGD
-105 VQHQQSLPGTVGQF
+105 VEALKAVAVEKA
-119 PVNDAGDLVEL
+119 PVEDVEATYD
-130 VHQVL
+130 
-135 LVVQPPGGVHQHR
+135 VVV
-148 VHPSGLGRAH
+148 
-158 GIVHHGGGVRPL
+158 
-170 VLLDDLHTGA
+170 
-180 LGPDGQLLG
+180 LG

>member
-1 MTRNRQKAKARSKVF
+1 MKNVKIILALVLCLAMTLSCALSLAQGYTAGTYTATAQGNNGDVTVSVTFSADAITEVKVTEHAETPGLSDRPIADIPAAIVDNQSLAVDTVAGATNTSKAILAAVED
-16 PLQYSTPCT
+16 C
-25 SPSIWNSN
+25 
-33 QCLGKLGGVKGLE
+33 VK
-46 VVDALAYAGVL
+46 
-57 HGHAQLLGD
+57 Q
-66 GDGNAALGGA
+66 
-76 VQLGKDDA
+76 
-84 GDTSGLLKLLGLD
+84 
-97 EAVLAGGG
+97 AGGDAEALKA
-105 VQHQQSLPGTVGQF
+105 VEIAAE
-119 PVNDAGDLVEL
+119 PVEDIEATYD
-130 VHQVL
+130 
-135 LVVQPPGGVHQHR
+135 VV
-148 VHPSGLGRAH
+148 
-158 GIVHHGGGVRPL
+158 I
-170 VLLDDLHTGA
+170 
-180 LGPDGQLLG
+180 LG

-200 AAQNGA
+200 AAQAGA
-206 KVILVEKAGS
+206 KVVLIEKAGS
-216 LGGNTLIAGQG
+216 LGGNTRIAGQG
-227 FNACDPERQA
+227 FNAYDPERQA
-237 NTEMSEAL
+237 NTEMSEPL
-245 LGQLKSYLD
+245 LNELKSYLE
-254 LDPADFGAFAEVL
+254 LDPADFGAFGEVL

-307 TVIEPDL
+307 AVIEPDV
-314 ELARTFATN
+314 ELARTFTTN
-323 ALDALEW
+323 ALDALKW
-330 AESIGAQWN
+330 AETIGCEWN

-358 GNVITILTDAAKA
+358 GNVVDILEKAARDA
-371 NGVEIVTDTRANE
+371 GVEIMLDTAGKE
-384 LIVENGKVVG
+384 LIVDGGKVVG
-394 VKATTSEGAN
+394 VKAETTKGAS

-511 DVLSKAALAQTD
+511 DVLSKAALEQTD

-530 DNKIAKNADVAGMEA
+530 DNKIAKDADVAGMEA

-558 AEKLGIPAD
+558 ANKLGIPAD
-567 TFVETIERYNSFVDA
+567 TFVETIERYNGFVEA

-610 LHHTMGGVKIDTN
+610 LHHTMGGVKIDTE
-623 THVISTE
+623 THVINTE
-630 GNVIDGLY
+630 GEIIPGLY
-638 AAGEVTGGL
+638 AAGEVCGGI

-660 FLVFGRIAGE
+660 FLVFGRIAGT
-670 NAAKAE
+670 NDATSK